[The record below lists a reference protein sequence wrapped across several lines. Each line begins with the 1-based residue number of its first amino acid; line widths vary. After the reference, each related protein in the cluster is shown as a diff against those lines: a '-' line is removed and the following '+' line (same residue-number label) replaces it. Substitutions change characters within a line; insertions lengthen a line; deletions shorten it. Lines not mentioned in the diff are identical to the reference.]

1 MTLHKLQERAKSICR
16 HTDNGFTLIEVMIV
30 VAIVAI
36 LAAVAFPSYQEQV
49 RKSRRGEAKA
59 ALLKTMQA
67 QEKYYTQFNRYF
79 AFDTS
84 TSLGQTPFRAFSG
97 ETAEASSHAITATAC
112 GSGPGE
118 NIDACVRLTA
128 IPGEAVGGMAFAD
141 AKCGH
146 VTLSSTGF
154 KAASG
159 PDGMKCWQ

>member
-1 MTLHKLQERAKSICR
+1 MTSQDRPKSASC
-16 HTDNGFTLIEVMIV
+16 HPGAGCTLIKVMIV
-30 VAIVAI
+30 VTIVAI
-36 LAAVAFPSYQEQV
+36 LAAVAYPSYQEQV

-84 TSLGQTPFRAFSG
+84 TSLAQTPFRAFSG
-97 ETAEASSHAITATAC
+97 DTSAASSHSITAAAC

-118 NIDACVRLTA
+118 NIDACVRVTA
-128 IPGEAVGGMAFAD
+128 IPGEAVGGMAFAN

-146 VTLSSTGF
+146 LTLSSTGV

-159 PDGMKCWQ
+159 PHGVKCWQ